1 MKRGQT
7 QVVTGLSVFDQ
18 TPRISRKVKNKIR
31 TACFYT
37 LEFLLKGLI
46 KTVSWC
52 SIIELEGLLNFYS
65 KIEPEFIEKMRYLK
79 RTGKYK

>member
-31 TACFYT
+31 TACFLYT
-37 LEFLLKGLI
+37 RIPSERLKKQFHG
-46 KTVSWC
+46 V
-52 SIIELEGLLNFYS
+52 
-65 KIEPEFIEKMRYLK
+65 R
-79 RTGKYK
+79 